1 MTTPIVLGLIS
12 SAHGVNCGDSWE
24 RKNMLHSFYCTSSV
38 RLIKNSFHVGSAPSR
53 LTLMPL
59 LSPPRTS
66 RLQTTTA
73 VTASTELLLVAMEAT
88 ASARFCDV
96 RPPFRRM
103 EHAAVK
109 CTSFYSFSSKG
120 RTRAFFFGT
129 SAGRLITHVSAVKN
143 NLIRQA
149 LNRMELNTTRQ
160 DWCSRDR
167 GGLTDFALRLRSV
180 AKLALT
186 TAVSCLES
194 PSAAFK
200 TFYTVRA
207 IPLHTTC

>member
-1 MTTPIVLGLIS
+1 
-12 SAHGVNCGDSWE
+12 
-24 RKNMLHSFYCTSSV
+24 MLHSFYCTSSV

-73 VTASTELLLVAMEAT
+73 VTASTELLLVAMKAT

-120 RTRAFFFGT
+120 RTRALFFGT

-149 LNRMELNTTRQ
+149 LNRMKLNTPRQ
-160 DWCSRDR
+160 DWCSRDKRRSHRFRPAPPFCCQACPDHRSFVSRKSKR
-167 GGLTDFALRLRSV
+167 GLQNILYG
-180 AKLALT
+180 
-186 TAVSCLES
+186 
-194 PSAAFK
+194 
-200 TFYTVRA
+200 
-207 IPLHTTC
+207 